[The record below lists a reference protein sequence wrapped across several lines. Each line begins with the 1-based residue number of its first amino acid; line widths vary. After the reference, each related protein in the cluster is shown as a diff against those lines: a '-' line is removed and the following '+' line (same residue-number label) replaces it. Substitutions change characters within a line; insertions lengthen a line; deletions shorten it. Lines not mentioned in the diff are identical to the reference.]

1 MIIFQSLLLDEQVAN
16 APVLILGNKID
27 TPAAVSEDE
36 LRSVF
41 RIRSTGKVSHQRSQT
56 SASTVT

>member
-1 MIIFQSLLLDEQVAN
+1 MDEQVAN

-27 TPAAVSEDE
+27 VHGAVSEDE

-41 RIRSTGKVSHQRSQT
+41 RLRSTGKVGF
-56 SASTVT
+56 AALLF